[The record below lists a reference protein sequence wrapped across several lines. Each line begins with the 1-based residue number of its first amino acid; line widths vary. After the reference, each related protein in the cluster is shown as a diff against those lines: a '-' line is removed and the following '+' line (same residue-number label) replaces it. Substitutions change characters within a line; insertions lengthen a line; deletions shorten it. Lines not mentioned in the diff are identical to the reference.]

1 MKRVLLMVLI
11 SLGASSMAQAQFF
24 FDERTGKGGMVLPM
38 GENSLII
45 NDDNTSSMIYNN
57 TGKGMSIITPAD
69 GAKPAAPKGS
79 RTTPD
84 TDSNQNQNPN
94 SSTNPNTRGK

>member
-1 MKRVLLMVLI
+1 MKRVLLMILL
-11 SLGASSMAQAQFF
+11 SLGASSMVQAQFF
-24 FDERTGKGGMVLPM
+24 FDERTGKSGMVLPM

-57 TGKGMSIITPAD
+57 TGKGISIITPAD

-79 RTTPD
+79 STTPD
-84 TDSNQNQNPN
+84 TNSNQNPN